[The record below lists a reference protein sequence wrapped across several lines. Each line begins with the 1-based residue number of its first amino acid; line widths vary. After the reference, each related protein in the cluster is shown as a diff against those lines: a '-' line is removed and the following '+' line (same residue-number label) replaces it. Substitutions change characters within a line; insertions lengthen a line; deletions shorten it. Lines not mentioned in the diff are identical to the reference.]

1 MPKCVL
7 TQSKSIKYF
16 YDKGDFEAMKNCFK
30 TCDWEQALSGCTVY
44 EMWEIIHN
52 QILAAVDK
60 FVPHRRIKTECGVH
74 KKPLWMNEKAM
85 SRIKRKKTSFHRYKE
100 TREGKDYL
108 EYVKAR
114 NAAKTEIRKAVR
126 GYEKEVA
133 KLAK

>member
-30 TCDWEQALSGCTVY
+30 TCDWEQVLSGCTVD

-74 KKPLWMNEKAM
+74 KKPL
-85 SRIKRKKTSFHRYKE
+85 
-100 TREGKDYL
+100 
-108 EYVKAR
+108 
-114 NAAKTEIRKAVR
+114 
-126 GYEKEVA
+126 
-133 KLAK
+133 